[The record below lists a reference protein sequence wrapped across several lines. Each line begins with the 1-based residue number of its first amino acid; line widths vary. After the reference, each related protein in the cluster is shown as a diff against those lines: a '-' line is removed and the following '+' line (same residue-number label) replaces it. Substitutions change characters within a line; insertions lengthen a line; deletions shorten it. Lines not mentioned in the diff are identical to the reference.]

1 MRLFTGI
8 DLTPEIARNLER
20 LIEALKPT
28 APIRWSPPHNLHI
41 TTRFIGEWPDG
52 RLEEMR
58 ASLGTVA
65 RPGAVA
71 ISISKL
77 GFFPNPHSPRIFWAG
92 VQAGDALGALAR
104 ATDEAVAA
112 LGVARETRPFSPHL
126 TLARIAA
133 PGRLTDLLR
142 AVAELPSLDFGAFTA
157 DRFHLYR
164 SQTGPAGSVYTK
176 LAEFPLAK

>member
-8 DLTPEIARNLER
+8 DLTPEVVAQLEG
-20 LIEALKPT
+20 LLEQLKP
-28 APIRWSPPHNLHI
+28 AAQIRWSPPRNLHI
-41 TTRFIGEWPDG
+41 TTKFIGEWPEG
-52 RLEEMR
+52 RLEELKM
-58 ASLGTVA
+58 ALANVLP
-65 RPGAVA
+65 PGAIP

-77 GFFPNPHSPRIFWAG
+77 GFFPNPHSPRVFWAG
-92 VQAGDALGALAR
+92 VQANESLAVLAR
-104 ATDEAVAA
+104 AVDDAVAA

-126 TLARIAA
+126 TLARIGT
-133 PGRLTDLLR
+133 PGRLTNLLR

-157 DRFHLYR
+157 DRFYLYR